1 MDARVATSRRLGK
14 VENSA
19 EKLARLEHGDA
30 GRQITDAFGR
40 TYREMV
46 GPGLGT
52 YSLSDKRNGPTMALL
67 FEAPRTLRLESW
79 KNRRLSSP
87 AGLRICLIAN
97 VSARS
102 FYRSCSVW

>member
-67 FEAPRTLRLESW
+67 FEAPRTLRARVLEEPTTLESCRAE
-79 KNRRLSSP
+79 NLLDCER
-87 AGLRICLIAN
+87 
-97 VSARS
+97 
-102 FYRSCSVW
+102 